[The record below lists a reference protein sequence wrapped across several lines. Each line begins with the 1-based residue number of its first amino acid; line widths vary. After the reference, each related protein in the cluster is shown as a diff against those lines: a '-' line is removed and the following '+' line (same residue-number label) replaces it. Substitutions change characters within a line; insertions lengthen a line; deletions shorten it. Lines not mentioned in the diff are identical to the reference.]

1 MRKEQTAARKARSTR
16 NRHNGKINLWKNHV
30 IQHGK
35 TYTDNTGQ
43 IFHALPN
50 SEWIQDPTA
59 IDGDGELD
67 RTKGKW
73 KITSSIIKVK
83 GEVQ

>member
-16 NRHNGKINLWKNHV
+16 NRHNG
-30 IQHGK
+30 
-35 TYTDNTGQ
+35 NTGQ

-73 KITSSIIKVK
+73 KITSSIVKVN
-83 GEVQ
+83 GEVE